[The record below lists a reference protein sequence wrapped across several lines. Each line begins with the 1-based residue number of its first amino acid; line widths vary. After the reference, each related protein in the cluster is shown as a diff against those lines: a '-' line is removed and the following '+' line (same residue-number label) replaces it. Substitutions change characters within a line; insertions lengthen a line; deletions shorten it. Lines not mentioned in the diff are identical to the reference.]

1 MSSHH
6 VVKENQEPALIIAN
20 GEACSDELLGQ
31 LLEWSP
37 FVVVLDGALP
47 RVLERGIRIDAVLGD
62 FDSCPDPTS
71 LLASYGPVEL
81 VHSPDQSQTDLE
93 KAIAW
98 LMRKNHH
105 ACNIVWA
112 TGRRADHTFN
122 NLITLA
128 RFAGQIDMV
137 LWDDHSR
144 VFPLRHSFKKWY
156 PAGFPV
162 SLLPVPAAQGIRTE
176 NLAYPL
182 QDESLEQPARTGSSN
197 HVLAEGFVQITYE
210 SGCLLLMECFDRPG
224 HAF

>member
-6 VVKENQEPALIIAN
+6 FVKENQEPALIIAN
-20 GEACSDELLGQ
+20 GEACSDDLLGQ

-62 FDSCPDPTS
+62 FDSCPNPAE
-71 LLASYGPVEL
+71 LLASYGPVEV
-81 VHSPDQSQTDLE
+81 VHAPDQDQTDLE
-93 KAIAW
+93 KAIVW
-98 LMRKNHH
+98 LQQRNHR

-128 RFAGQIDMV
+128 HHAGTMDLV

-144 VFPLRHSFKKWY
+144 VFPLRKSFKKWY

-176 NLAYPL
+176 NLVYNL
-182 QDESLEQPARTGSSN
+182 HGESLEQPGRTGSSN
-197 HVLAEGFVQITYE
+197 RVLSEGFVEIRYD
-210 SGCLLLMECFDRPG
+210 SGCLLLMECFDQPG

>member
-6 VVKENQEPALIIAN
+6 FVKENQEPALIIAN

-47 RVLERGIRIDAVLGD
+47 RVLERGIRMDAVLGD
-62 FDSCPDPTS
+62 FDSCPDPAA
-71 LLASYGPVEL
+71 LLAAYGPVEL
-81 VHSPDQSQTDLE
+81 LHTPDQEQTDLE

-98 LMRKNHH
+98 LIDKNHH

-144 VFPLRHSFKKWY
+144 VFPLRKSFKKWY

-162 SLLPVPAAQGIRTE
+162 SLLPLPGAQGIRTA
-176 NLAYPL
+176 NLVYNL
-182 QDESLEQPARTGSSN
+182 HGETLEQPLRTGSSN
-197 HVLAEGFVQITYE
+197 RSLQEGFVEISYE
-210 SGCLLLMECFDRPG
+210 SGCLLLMECFDKPG
-224 HAF
+224 HNF